1 VREPVEP
8 KRKALE
14 EKIGEG
20 LVRVGAM
27 TDDQVETVL
36 TKQRRGDNRLFGEI
50 AIELGYVKVNSLI
63 DYLTEIE
70 ED

>member
-1 VREPVEP
+1 MKP
-8 KRKALE
+8 KNKTIE

-20 LVRVGAM
+20 LVRVGSM
-27 TDDQVETVL
+27 NHDQVETVL

-50 AIELGYVKVNSLI
+50 AIDLGYVKVNSLI
-63 DYLTEIE
+63 DYLREIE

>member
-1 VREPVEP
+1 MEP
-8 KRKALE
+8 RRNAIE

-20 LVRVGAM
+20 LVRVGEM
-27 TDDQVETVL
+27 THDQVETVL

-50 AIELGYVKVNSLI
+50 AIDLGYVKVNSLI
-63 DYLTEIE
+63 DYLREIE